1 MHWKMLVF
9 GPAATEKKATMFVPD
24 RTLENHLHV
33 CLYICFTSMI
43 PLRYCIL
50 LPPPNLFF
58 FPSSISCYQ
67 TIQFAIRSSARNT
80 SAVLFFTY
88 VEASETMSSTFKT
101 KAGRIGDLSVRGKEA
116 YGNREIKHRK
126 LVPDQFN
133 PIQ

>member
-50 LPPPNLFF
+50 LPPPIFSYFLVV
-58 FPSSISCYQ
+58 SV
-67 TIQFAIRSSARNT
+67 
-80 SAVLFFTY
+80 VLNQ
-88 VEASETMSSTFKT
+88 
-101 KAGRIGDLSVRGKEA
+101 SVS
-116 YGNREIKHRK
+116 
-126 LVPDQFN
+126 L
-133 PIQ
+133 